1 MKNRMTAAI
10 ASILVASLGTAAFAQ
25 GAQQAPPQQ
34 TPPQQ
39 QTPPEQQMP
48 PQQQTPPAS
57 NGQTSQ
63 NGNASSTRIEH
74 EIKRA
79 LTQHGVTAAHVTVAF
94 SNGTAT
100 LGGTVYTKQD
110 IAKAKQAAMQVQG
123 VTQVD
128 DSGLHARKG

>member
-39 QTPPEQQMP
+39 QTPP
-48 PQQQTPPAS
+48 AS

-63 NGNASSTRIEH
+63 NGNASSTRAEH